1 LRNSDLTFRVNEQD
15 NGYDDQSGIEH
26 SVIWL
31 CNTSG
36 CWASGFIKQVAVKA
50 ANGEAPTLLQE
61 RLEIRLSD
69 ILIVSSLE

>member
-1 LRNSDLTFRVNEQD
+1 
-15 NGYDDQSGIEH
+15 
-26 SVIWL
+26 VIWL

>member
-1 LRNSDLTFRVNEQD
+1 V
-15 NGYDDQSGIEH
+15 
-26 SVIWL
+26 
-31 CNTSG
+31 G
-36 CWASGFIKQVAVKA
+36 CCASGFIKQVAVNA